1 MEEDSFM
8 DLRNNH
14 FTRFNATD
22 IYDLNISNI
31 SISVEKQEYP
41 ANLGNPIRP
50 DDNSLLDM
58 LNQSYDELPGVIDFE
73 PSGVKDYSFCEDI
86 TINHEGLFSENR
98 LYINLGSNI
107 EDHQNINDNLI
118 NSKPKENEE
127 EPKNTI
133 NNNINIKN
141 EANINLTAK
150 PDQNAVI
157 QKYGLENLINKN
169 TSIPN
174 KNSFS
179 SNSSSTKGSSLNNT
193 NSKYKLNY
201 KKYPFNITH
210 VDEDFLKSNLD
221 KSSIKQFSNINR
233 KRKREIILKEKPDH
247 KIENLEKPIL
257 RNFIK
262 YASVHSNDKTISK
275 LIKEDKYFFDELLK
289 KNKGRGGTDFL
300 FVFNDKGKIH
310 KFKSYN
316 QKLMDYI
323 FSKEECYKLY
333 EIYKRDEAFYERYPL
348 KKKGEKGKDVINKF
362 HPNYGKIEDYRQK
375 FNLIYKY
382 HIK

>member
-8 DLRNNH
+8 DLLNNH
-14 FTRFNATD
+14 FTRFNNTD
-22 IYDLNISNI
+22 INDLNISNI

-86 TINHEGLFSENR
+86 KINLEGLFSENR
-98 LYINLGSNI
+98 LYINFGSNI

-169 TSIPN
+169 TSVPN

-289 KNKGRGGTDFL
+289 KNKGRGGTDF
-300 FVFNDKGKIH
+300 FIC
-310 KFKSYN
+310 
-316 QKLMDYI
+316 I
-323 FSKEECYKLY
+323 
-333 EIYKRDEAFYERYPL
+333 
-348 KKKGEKGKDVINKF
+348 
-362 HPNYGKIEDYRQK
+362 
-375 FNLIYKY
+375 
-382 HIK
+382 